1 MYSILEPLL
10 LCVIAVVATVAVY
23 RHFAPKKLRLR
34 QIAIAIVDGKPVEQN
49 TSCGPSPCSIC
60 RGCERGEK

>member
-23 RHFAPKKLRLR
+23 RHFAPRKSRALPMSPTL
-34 QIAIAIVDGKPVEQN
+34 ANSPYVEQSK
-49 TSCGPSPCSIC
+49 SCGPSPCSVC
-60 RGCERGEK
+60 RGCEK